1 MITSF
6 YIYAAALIVFGL
18 LFVVFPFIRKE
29 KAVKTSPNANAL
41 RISDYESR
49 LDELKQEVDT
59 GKLSDDA
66 YNTAV
71 IEQKQALLQELAPE
85 QQLSQRGNRSV
96 IALTASMFT
105 LTFCAVFYLMTGSFN
120 LLTQWQQAKDN
131 LPELGKRAVLQQGEP
146 LSNNEM
152 QQLAL
157 GLRTKLAEQGDDEM
171 AWLLLG
177 RIMLMLNDFEAANMS
192 FDKALAMNPKSVNAL
207 VSKAQVLMLEG
218 SENSMNQAAKA
229 VSQVLKLEPSN
240 TDALSMLALIA
251 YERGDWQQ
259 SLAAF
264 ELILG
269 RMSTTN
275 PSYAMLSARVE
286 ELKAK
291 VAEQSNTSKQ
301 NSLGQGRSV
310 AVNITLSDELKDKL
324 PRNGVLFVFAK
335 AESGPPMPLAVVK
348 KSQWQLP
355 LQVTLSESDA
365 MVAGM
370 SFAEFKRVKV
380 VARVSN
386 DDKVDTQAGEL
397 EGQTK
402 GFDIEQVNQVELTI
416 DTLL

>member
-6 YIYAAALIVFGL
+6 YFYAAILVVFGL

-29 KAVKTSPNANAL
+29 KSIETNPNANAL
-41 RISDYESR
+41 RVADYESR
-49 LDELKQEVDT
+49 LEELSQEVET
-59 GKLSDDA
+59 GKLSEGA

-71 IEQKQALLQELAPE
+71 VEQKQALLQELAPE
-85 QQLSQRGNRSV
+85 QQLNQHGNRSV
-96 IALTASMFT
+96 IALTASLFT
-105 LTFCAVFYLMTGSFN
+105 LTFCVVFYLMTGSFN
-120 LLTQWQQAKDN
+120 LLTQWQDAKDN

-152 QQLAL
+152 QELAL

-177 RIMLMLNDFEAANMS
+177 RIMLMLNDYESANMS
-192 FDKALAMNPKSVNAL
+192 FDKAIAMNANNINAL

-218 SENSMNQAAKA
+218 ADHSINQAAKV
-229 VSQVLKLEPSN
+229 VSQVLKIEPSN

-269 RMSTTN
+269 RMSETN
-275 PSYAMLSARVE
+275 PSYAMLNARVE
-286 ELKAK
+286 ELKVK
-291 VAEQSNTSKQ
+291 VAQQSNNSEQ
-301 NSLGQGRSV
+301 NSVGQGLSV
-310 AVNITLSDELKDKL
+310 SVNITLADELKDQL
-324 PRNGVLFVFAK
+324 PANGVLFVFAK
-335 AESGPPMPLAVVK
+335 AENGPPMPLAVVK
-348 KSQWQLP
+348 KPQWQLP
-355 LQVTLSESDA
+355 LTVTLSERDA

-370 SFAEFKRVKV
+370 TFAEFKRVKI
-380 VARVSN
+380 VARISI

-397 EGQTK
+397 EGHTQ
-402 GFDIEQVNQVELTI
+402 GFDIEQINQVNLTI
-416 DTLL
+416 DKLL

>member
-6 YIYAAALIVFGL
+6 YFYAATLVVVALF
-18 LFVVFPFIRKE
+18 FVVFPFTRKE
-29 KAVKTSPNANAL
+29 KAIKTNPNANAL

-49 LDELKQEVDT
+49 LEELSQEVDT
-59 GKLSDDA
+59 GKLSEEA
-66 YNTAV
+66 YNIAV

-85 QQLSQRGNRSV
+85 QQLNQRGNRSV
-96 IALTASMFT
+96 IALTASLFT
-105 LTFCAVFYLMTGSFN
+105 VTFCVVFYLMTGSFN
-120 LLTQWQQAKDN
+120 LLTQWQEAKDN

-152 QQLAL
+152 QELAL

-177 RIMLMLNDFEAANMS
+177 RIMLMLNDFESANMS
-192 FDKALAMNPKSVNAL
+192 FEKAIAMNPNNVNAL

-218 SENSMNQAAKA
+218 SELSISKAAKV
-229 VSQVLKLEPSN
+229 VSSVLKIEPSN
-240 TDALSMLALIA
+240 SDALSMLALIA

-269 RMSTTN
+269 RMSETN

-291 VAEQSNTSKQ
+291 VAQETNTSKQ
-301 NSLGQGRSV
+301 NSLGQGLAV
-310 AVNITLSDELKDKL
+310 TVNITLADELKDKL

-335 AESGPPMPLAVVK
+335 AEVGPPMPLAVVK
-348 KSQWQLP
+348 QANWQLP

-370 SFAEFKRVKV
+370 TFAEFKRVKV
-380 VARVSN
+380 VARISN

-397 EGQTK
+397 EGQTN